1 MDQSVSARSV
11 NCIHTKCMEW
21 HYPQCLQAEQPIL
34 AFATQVIQRTA
45 VMIAKWQ
52 LVGFAH
58 GVMNTDNLNIT
69 GSTLDFGPYGFMER
83 FRPNWI
89 NNHSDY
95 QVAILISSNQ
105 ASATGTCG
113 CG

>member
-1 MDQSVSARSV
+1 MFGSREPV
-11 NCIHTKCMEW
+11 
-21 HYPQCLQAEQPIL
+21 L
-34 AFATQVIQRTA
+34 AFAQAVIERTA
-45 VMIAKWQ
+45 IMIAKWQ

-89 NNHSDY
+89 NNHSITKVVIPIKTN
-95 QVAILISSNQ
+95 QVLDIGI
-105 ASATGTCG
+105 CG
-113 CG
+113 HG

>member
-1 MDQSVSARSV
+1 MPTIRESNTAFAQSV
-11 NCIHTKCMEW
+11 IE
-21 HYPQCLQAEQPIL
+21 
-34 AFATQVIQRTA
+34 RTA
-45 VMIAKWQ
+45 IMIAKWQ

-95 QVAILISSNQ
+95 QGVIPIRINQ
-105 ASATGTCG
+105 ALDTGICG
-113 CG
+113 RG